1 MNSGD
6 ISIPATGLSVGDI
19 YVLLYVYRYW
29 NTEHFAVMA
38 LALKCLFHILY
49 LCFVLLACF
58 VLVFRT
64 FNAYYFVKPI
74 YR

>member
-6 ISIPATGLSVGDI
+6 ISKPAGGLSLGNI
-19 YVLLYVYRYW
+19 HVLLYVYRYW

-49 LCFVLLACF
+49 LCFVLLFLFCF
-58 VLVFRT
+58 CL
-64 FNAYYFVKPI
+64 
-74 YR
+74 